1 MLWFNHIYIYRFV
14 SEILF
19 SVLLLYIADA
29 KEENTLQLDRDLSFL
44 VDIPTRLS
52 EETTVDELNAVYRFV
67 TMIVSK
73 LLGVRSIK
81 KWMRNNKGKS
91 VLDMITM
98 SDIAYTLT
106 LIENN
111 REKWNQIYDISRMT
125 PEEQEKWK
133 KAGKLPKEQRA
144 HYVRKEPRF
153 TSKKGNK
160 ASYKL
165 PGINDEGKKYYEKQ
179 LNAWKALATDKTSWD
194 MLQEGWNE
202 YNAAIGWAE
211 QWIEQGDSGLATVS
225 VDEEEEEVRNVSVGA
240 FALPGEDGYEHDRVE
255 MSSGAVDNEN
265 ENEDSEEEG
274 ERASGRSRRKKGGPM
289 CDDTEDG
296 SSSSSSS
303 EYDSDQDNSYGV
315 ARKRRKVAV

>member
-1 MLWFNHIYIYRFV
+1 MVQSYIYSFV

-52 EETTVDELNAVYRFV
+52 DETTVDELNAVYRFV

-165 PGINDEGKKYYEKQ
+165 PGMNDEGKKYYEKQ
-179 LNAWKALATDKTSWD
+179 WKAWKALATDKTSWD

-202 YNAAIGWAE
+202 YNAAVGWAE

-274 ERASGRSRRKKGGPM
+274 ERASGRSRRKNEAPM
-289 CDDTEDG
+289 YDDSDDG

-303 EYDSDQDNSYGV
+303 DYDSDHTSVGCHFSEQPPISLW
-315 ARKRRKVAV
+315 R

>member
-1 MLWFNHIYIYRFV
+1 MLWFNHIYIYSFV

-44 VDIPTRLS
+44 VDIPTRLDM
-52 EETTVDELNAVYRFV
+52 EKTTVDELNAVYRFV

-179 LNAWKALATDKTSWD
+179 LKAWKALATDKTSWD

-274 ERASGRSRRKKGGPM
+274 EKASRGKRVYE
-289 CDDTEDG
+289 DTDDG
-296 SSSSSSS
+296 SSSSD
-303 EYDSDQDNSYGV
+303 YDSDQDVSCGV
-315 ARKRRKVAV
+315 TRKRRKFAV